1 MSTVLGVAQAAV
13 EASEMDAV
21 STVLVV
27 VRAVI
32 EQLETMEENEQLA
45 RQLVTQLR
53 VLLKVSSKLNK
64 ENCSTL
70 EAAMDRV
77 RQVLDALPAGK
88 TWWARATRFSQ
99 ATKHRDALESAY
111 REVQG
116 IVTVVTCANGAE
128 QNAQLE
134 KIIEKLAAVD
144 LKKNDQLLRKAVE
157 AGANDGDD
165 EARQLREQIRG
176 VSPDKLDEV
185 LTSASKSPLKTI
197 FVALSKKSTSQEW
210 NAQEGNALSKIEPRD
225 LCIDEKKILGR
236 GAFGEVHAAEWKG
249 KPVAVK
255 RILIADDAGI
265 AGLESTYEAE
275 RQLLL
280 EARTWQEL
288 KSDNVVQMFGVCRIN
303 RRVCIV
309 MERCDMSLDKRLYE
323 MDCELTPEHVDVI
336 LRGTWC
342 GVAFLHSR
350 GIIHRDVKPLNVLL
364 SSTSDAVKLTDFGLA
379 KSKTIAKA
387 STTGK
392 GVKGTWQYLAPEL
405 MKTPQKWTMA
415 ADVYAMAITSWEVF
429 HREPPWGSS
438 NEPTIVTRV
447 VSGERP
453 KFDRGKPIKQWLRE
467 LVIKCWSPDD
477 FERPTA
483 SDALEAF
490 AESLSRRRPRTPPP
504 SIASITSSAP
514 PPDPSRIVKEVAQAK
529 AEAAQ
534 AKAEAAQARAEAA
547 AKQQALDRE
556 KKDRHESRARSE
568 SELANTQEALAHTE
582 HALKK
587 RGAGTPPGRSD
598 GARGGREGARGDR
611 EGEGRDSK
619 VQ

>member
-1 MSTVLGVAQAAV
+1 MSTVLGVAQTAI

-21 STVLVV
+21 STVIGVV
-27 VRAVI
+27 QKVI

-53 VLLKVSSKLNK
+53 VLLTVPSKLNK

-88 TWWARATRFSQ
+88 TFWARATRFSQ

-134 KIIEKLAAVD
+134 RILEKLAAVD
-144 LKKNDQLLRKAVE
+144 LKKNDQLLRKAVD
-157 AGANDGDD
+157 AAANGGDD

-185 LTSASKSPLKTI
+185 LTSASKSPLKST
-197 FVALSKKSTSQEW
+197 FNALNKKSTSQEW
-210 NAQEGNALSKIEPRD
+210 NVLSKIEPRD
-225 LCIDEKKILGR
+225 LCIDEKQMLGR
-236 GAFGEVHAAEWKG
+236 GAFGAVHAAEWKG

-265 AGLESTYEAE
+265 AGLDSTYEAE

-288 KSDNVVQMFGVCRIN
+288 KSDNVVQMFGVCRID

-309 MERCDMSLDKRLYE
+309 MELCDMSLDKLLHE
-323 MDCELTPEHVDVI
+323 KKKDCELTPEHVDVI
-336 LRGTWC
+336 LRGTWR

-387 STTGK
+387 STAGK
-392 GVKGTWQYLAPEL
+392 DVKGTWQYLAPEL
-405 MKTPQKWTMA
+405 MNTPQKWTMA
-415 ADVYAMAITSWEVF
+415 ADVYAMAITSWEVI
-429 HREPPWGSS
+429 HREPPWGID
-438 NEPTIVTRV
+438 NQATIIKRV
-447 VSGERP
+447 DRGERP
-453 KFDRGKPIKQWLRE
+453 VFDSNKPIKQWLRE
-467 LVIKCWSPDD
+467 LVIKCWSPGD

-534 AKAEAAQARAEAA
+534 AKAETFHARAEAA

-556 KKDRHESRARSE
+556 KQDRRESRITRKE
-568 SELANTQEALAHTE
+568 C
-582 HALKK
+582 K
-587 RGAGTPPGRSD
+587 
-598 GARGGREGARGDR
+598 
-611 EGEGRDSK
+611 
-619 VQ
+619 